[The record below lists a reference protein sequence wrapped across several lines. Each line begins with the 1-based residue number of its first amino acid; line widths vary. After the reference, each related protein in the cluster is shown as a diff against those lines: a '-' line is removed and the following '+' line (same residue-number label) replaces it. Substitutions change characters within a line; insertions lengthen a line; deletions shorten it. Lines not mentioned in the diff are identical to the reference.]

1 MKISEAKK
9 KFKEHIIVSDLAEE
23 AVSAIS
29 IFAPNKNIYRH
40 IPFITDG
47 LLPSERRVLYAMY
60 ADVKAF
66 PKLGYK
72 KLGLIIGAVMKYHP
86 HGETNIYNTCVKLA
100 RPWKN
105 AVEFIDGSGSYG
117 NEMGDDA
124 SAFRYLEAKL
134 SLFSLYCYFKDFDED
149 IVAMKE
155 GYIDGIVEPEYLPAR
170 YPAVLTKSCK
180 AIGYGM
186 FSEQPNYNFK
196 EVCEFTLKLM
206 DDPSYDKIIY
216 PDIPNGCEIID
227 DGQFDDIR
235 KTGVGKFRMKSKV
248 NVDYENNKIQVLSV
262 PMNTDLQQIKDKII
276 AMGKSGELV
285 GYVDIHDQNDKRN
298 GKRKRKNSQGLAKL
312 SIDILFKQGT
322 DLDKS
327 LELLYKKTPMLTST
341 AYALTLV
348 DEYALKQYTVRT
360 LLLDWLA
367 FRRDVKRRQ
376 INKQITKKTERVHVL
391 NVLIF
396 VSNNK
401 NSQKTI
407 KYATESYDSAEFKNK
422 LITEFGIS
430 TLQASTI
437 STMQVT
443 AFNKSAHE
451 KYIVEKKKLEEEIDE
466 LMTLVKSSNKID
478 DIIKDELKEGIELFG
493 KPRKSDVVKF
503 DLNNNYVANTDHRI
517 VITKND
523 MIKKL
528 GKRNTSIGELE
539 DGDKGKNMFL
549 VNNRD
554 SILLFDKK
562 GNMSEVKVNDLN
574 STPEGSTGVKLSN
587 IINVNGH
594 IIGAF
599 PKPKKESTYVVLTTK
614 KGLSKKLAYKNINKI
629 RGTVVAIKLADDDE
643 LVSVDILSD
652 ESKDMIVYT
661 REGGG
666 IRINSDDIR
675 ECGRAAYGLSVI
687 TLADGDEVIGTTMID
702 NKDKYIL
709 VITNKG
715 RMKKCTLSTFE
726 TMKRK
731 SQTLQISRLGKNEQI
746 VYIKSVKNSDSF
758 MVYTMFTEEEF
769 KVKDIVELNR
779 LHECKKVMKISS
791 KDRVL
796 DVVIK

>member
-134 SLFSLYCYFKDFDED
+134 SPFSLYCYFKDFDED

-248 NVDYENNKIQVLSV
+248 NVDYGNNKIQVLSV

-407 KYATESYDSAEFKNK
+407 KYATESYDSTEFKNK

-562 GNMSEVKVNDLN
+562 GNMSEVKVNDLT

>member
-134 SLFSLYCYFKDFDED
+134 SPFSLYCYFKDFDED

-155 GYIDGIVEPEYLPAR
+155 GYIDSIVEPEYLPAR

-298 GKRKRKNSQGLAKL
+298 GKRKRKNGNGLAKL

-407 KYATESYDSAEFKNK
+407 KYATESYDSTEFKNK

-562 GNMSEVKVNDLN
+562 GNMSEVKVNDLT

>member
-134 SLFSLYCYFKDFDED
+134 SPFSLYCYFKDFDED

-155 GYIDGIVEPEYLPAR
+155 GYVDGIVEPEYLPAR

-196 EVCEFTLKLM
+196 ELCEFTLKLM
-206 DDPSYDKIIY
+206 DDPNYDKIIY

-298 GKRKRKNSQGLAKL
+298 GKRKRKNTKELAKL

-348 DEYALKQYTVRT
+348 DEYRLKEYTVRT

-391 NVLIF
+391 YILIF
-396 VSNNK
+396 VSNKK

-407 KYATESYDSAEFKNK
+407 KYATESYDSTEFKNK

-443 AFNKSAHE
+443 AFNESAHE

-466 LMTLVKSSNKID
+466 LMTLVKSSKKID

>member
-9 KFKEHIIVSDLAEE
+9 KFKEHIIVSDLADE
-23 AVSAIS
+23 AISAIS

-407 KYATESYDSAEFKNK
+407 KYATESYDSTEFKNK

-562 GNMSEVKVNDLN
+562 GNMSEVKVNDLT

-746 VYIKSVKNSDSF
+746 VYIKSVKNSDIF

>member
-407 KYATESYDSAEFKNK
+407 KYATESYDSTEFKNK

>member
-134 SLFSLYCYFKDFDED
+134 SPFSLYCYFKDFDED

-155 GYIDGIVEPEYLPAR
+155 GYVDGIVEPEYLPAR

-196 EVCEFTLKLM
+196 ELCEFTLKLM

-298 GKRKRKNSQGLAKL
+298 GKRKRKNTKELAKL

-348 DEYALKQYTVRT
+348 DEYRLKEYTVRT

-391 NVLIF
+391 YVLIF
-396 VSNNK
+396 VSNKK

-407 KYATESYDSAEFKNK
+407 KYATESYDSTEFKNK

-443 AFNKSAHE
+443 AFNESAHE

-466 LMTLVKSSNKID
+466 LMTLVKSSKKID

-493 KPRKSDVVKF
+493 KPRRSDVVKF

-517 VITKND
+517 FITKND

-599 PKPKKESTYVVLTTK
+599 PKPKNESTYVVLTTK

-687 TLADGDEVIGTTMID
+687 SLADGDEVIGTTMID

-746 VYIKSVKNSDSF
+746 AYIKSVKNSDSF

>member
-298 GKRKRKNSQGLAKL
+298 GKRKRKNGNGLAKL

-407 KYATESYDSAEFKNK
+407 KYATESYDSTEFKNK

-562 GNMSEVKVNDLN
+562 GNMSEVKVNDLT

-746 VYIKSVKNSDSF
+746 VYIKSVKNSDIF

>member
-1 MKISEAKK
+1 MKISEANK
-9 KFKEHIIVSDLAEE
+9 KFKEHIIVSELADE
-23 AVSAIS
+23 AISAIS
-29 IFAPNKNIYRH
+29 IFATNKNIYRH

-117 NEMGDDA
+117 NEMGDDG

-134 SLFSLYCYFKDFDED
+134 SPFSIYCYFKDFDED

-155 GYIDGIVEPEYLPAR
+155 GYVDGIVEPEYLPAR

-196 EVCEFTLKLM
+196 ELCEFTLKLM
-206 DDPSYDKIIY
+206 DDPNYDKIIY

-298 GKRKRKNSQGLAKL
+298 GKRKRKNTKELAKL

-348 DEYALKQYTVRT
+348 DEYRLKEYTVRT

-367 FRRDVKRRQ
+367 FRRDVK
-376 INKQITKKTERVHVL
+376 
-391 NVLIF
+391 
-396 VSNNK
+396 
-401 NSQKTI
+401 
-407 KYATESYDSAEFKNK
+407 
-422 LITEFGIS
+422 
-430 TLQASTI
+430 
-437 STMQVT
+437 
-443 AFNKSAHE
+443 
-451 KYIVEKKKLEEEIDE
+451 
-466 LMTLVKSSNKID
+466 
-478 DIIKDELKEGIELFG
+478 LKE
-493 KPRKSDVVKF
+493 
-503 DLNNNYVANTDHRI
+503 
-517 VITKND
+517 
-523 MIKKL
+523 
-528 GKRNTSIGELE
+528 
-539 DGDKGKNMFL
+539 
-549 VNNRD
+549 
-554 SILLFDKK
+554 
-562 GNMSEVKVNDLN
+562 
-574 STPEGSTGVKLSN
+574 
-587 IINVNGH
+587 
-594 IIGAF
+594 
-599 PKPKKESTYVVLTTK
+599 
-614 KGLSKKLAYKNINKI
+614 
-629 RGTVVAIKLADDDE
+629 
-643 LVSVDILSD
+643 
-652 ESKDMIVYT
+652 
-661 REGGG
+661 
-666 IRINSDDIR
+666 
-675 ECGRAAYGLSVI
+675 
-687 TLADGDEVIGTTMID
+687 
-702 NKDKYIL
+702 
-709 VITNKG
+709 
-715 RMKKCTLSTFE
+715 
-726 TMKRK
+726 
-731 SQTLQISRLGKNEQI
+731 
-746 VYIKSVKNSDSF
+746 F
-758 MVYTMFTEEEF
+758 MYCMY
-769 KVKDIVELNR
+769 
-779 LHECKKVMKISS
+779 
-791 KDRVL
+791 
-796 DVVIK
+796 

>member
-1 MKISEAKK
+1 MKISEANK
-9 KFKEHIIVSDLAEE
+9 KFKEHIIVSELADE

-134 SLFSLYCYFKDFDED
+134 SPFSLYCYFKDFDED

-276 AMGKSGELV
+276 AMGKSGELI

-298 GKRKRKNSQGLAKL
+298 GKRKRKNSNGLAKL

-451 KYIVEKKKLEEEIDE
+451 KYIDEKKKLEEQIDE
-466 LMTLVKSSNKID
+466 LMTLVKSSKKID

-493 KPRKSDVVKF
+493 KPRRSDVVKF

-687 TLADGDEVIGTTMID
+687 SLADGDEVIGTTMID

-746 VYIKSVKNSDSF
+746 AYIKSVKNSDSF

>member
-60 ADVKAF
+60 ADVKAL

-134 SLFSLYCYFKDFDED
+134 SPFSLYCYFKDFDED

-298 GKRKRKNSQGLAKL
+298 GKRKRKNGNELAKL

-407 KYATESYDSAEFKNK
+407 KYATESYDSTEFKNK

-562 GNMSEVKVNDLN
+562 GNMSEVKVNDLT

>member
-134 SLFSLYCYFKDFDED
+134 SPFSLYCYFKDFDED

-155 GYIDGIVEPEYLPAR
+155 GYVDGIVEPEYLPAR

-196 EVCEFTLKLM
+196 ELCEFTLKLM
-206 DDPSYDKIIY
+206 DDPNYDKIIY

-298 GKRKRKNSQGLAKL
+298 GKRKRKNTKELAKL

-348 DEYALKQYTVRT
+348 DEYRLKEYTVRT

-391 NVLIF
+391 YILIF
-396 VSNNK
+396 VSNKK

-407 KYATESYDSAEFKNK
+407 KYATESYDSTEFKNK

-443 AFNKSAHE
+443 AFNESAHE

-466 LMTLVKSSNKID
+466 LMTLVKSSKKID

-599 PKPKKESTYVVLTTK
+599 PKPKNESTYVVLTTK

-687 TLADGDEVIGTTMID
+687 SLADGDEVIGTTMID

-746 VYIKSVKNSDSF
+746 AYIKSVKNSDSF

>member
-298 GKRKRKNSQGLAKL
+298 GKRKRKNGNELAKL

-407 KYATESYDSAEFKNK
+407 KYATESYDSTEFKNK

>member
-298 GKRKRKNSQGLAKL
+298 GKRKRKNGNELAKL

>member
-9 KFKEHIIVSDLAEE
+9 KFKEHIIVSDLAKE

-60 ADVKAF
+60 ADVKAL

-100 RPWKN
+100 RTWKN
-105 AVEFIDGSGSYG
+105 AVEFIDGYGSYG

-155 GYIDGIVEPEYLPAR
+155 GYVDGIVEPEYLPAR

-196 EVCEFTLKLM
+196 ELCEFTLKLM
-206 DDPSYDKIIY
+206 DDPNYDKIIY

-298 GKRKRKNSQGLAKL
+298 GKRKRKNTKELAKL

-348 DEYALKQYTVRT
+348 DEYRLKDYTVRT

-391 NVLIF
+391 YVLIF
-396 VSNNK
+396 VSNKK

-407 KYATESYDSAEFKNK
+407 KYATESYDSTEFKNK
-422 LITEFGIS
+422 
-430 TLQASTI
+430 
-437 STMQVT
+437 
-443 AFNKSAHE
+443 
-451 KYIVEKKKLEEEIDE
+451 
-466 LMTLVKSSNKID
+466 
-478 DIIKDELKEGIELFG
+478 
-493 KPRKSDVVKF
+493 
-503 DLNNNYVANTDHRI
+503 
-517 VITKND
+517 
-523 MIKKL
+523 
-528 GKRNTSIGELE
+528 
-539 DGDKGKNMFL
+539 
-549 VNNRD
+549 
-554 SILLFDKK
+554 
-562 GNMSEVKVNDLN
+562 
-574 STPEGSTGVKLSN
+574 
-587 IINVNGH
+587 
-594 IIGAF
+594 
-599 PKPKKESTYVVLTTK
+599 
-614 KGLSKKLAYKNINKI
+614 
-629 RGTVVAIKLADDDE
+629 
-643 LVSVDILSD
+643 
-652 ESKDMIVYT
+652 
-661 REGGG
+661 
-666 IRINSDDIR
+666 
-675 ECGRAAYGLSVI
+675 
-687 TLADGDEVIGTTMID
+687 
-702 NKDKYIL
+702 
-709 VITNKG
+709 
-715 RMKKCTLSTFE
+715 
-726 TMKRK
+726 
-731 SQTLQISRLGKNEQI
+731 
-746 VYIKSVKNSDSF
+746 
-758 MVYTMFTEEEF
+758 
-769 KVKDIVELNR
+769 
-779 LHECKKVMKISS
+779 
-791 KDRVL
+791 
-796 DVVIK
+796 

>member
-298 GKRKRKNSQGLAKL
+298 GKRKRKNNNGLAKL

-562 GNMSEVKVNDLN
+562 GNMSEVKVNDLT

-687 TLADGDEVIGTTMID
+687 SLADGDEVIGTTMID

-746 VYIKSVKNSDSF
+746 AYIKSVKNSDSF

>member
-9 KFKEHIIVSDLAEE
+9 KFKEHIIVSDLADE
-23 AVSAIS
+23 AISAIS

-134 SLFSLYCYFKDFDED
+134 SPFSLYCYFKDFDED

-407 KYATESYDSAEFKNK
+407 KYATESYDSTEFKNK

-503 DLNNNYVANTDHRI
+503 DLNNNYVADTDHRI

-528 GKRNTSIGELE
+528 GKRNKSIGELE

-562 GNMSEVKVNDLN
+562 GNMSEVKVNDLT

>member
-1 MKISEAKK
+1 MKISEAQKQ
-9 KFKEHIIVSDLAEE
+9 FKENIIVSELADE
-23 AVSAIS
+23 AISAIS

-60 ADVKAF
+60 EDVKAF
-66 PKLGYK
+66 HNSGYK

-124 SAFRYLEAKL
+124 SAFRYLEARL
-134 SLFSLYCYFKDFDED
+134 SLFSMYCYFKDFDED

-155 GYIDGIVEPEYLPAR
+155 GYIDGIIEPEYLPAR

-196 EVCEFTLKLM
+196 EICEFTLKLM

-235 KTGVGKFRMKSKV
+235 KFGVGKFRMKSKV

-298 GKRKRKNSQGLAKL
+298 GKRKKKNSNELAKL

-348 DEYALKQYTVRT
+348 DEYELKQYTVRT

-376 INKQITKKTERVHVL
+376 INKQITKKTERVHIL
-391 NVLIF
+391 NILIF
-396 VSNNK
+396 VSNSK

-407 KYATESYDSAEFKNK
+407 KYATESYDSKEFKNK
-422 LITEFGIS
+422 LISEFGIS

-437 STMQVT
+437 SSMQVT
-443 AFNKSAHE
+443 AFNKSAHD
-451 KYIVEKKKLEEEIDE
+451 KYIIEKEKLESEIDE
-466 LMTLVKSSNKID
+466 LMSLVKSSKKID
-478 DIIKDELKEGIELFG
+478 DIIKDELKEGIKLFG

-503 DLNNNYVANTDHRI
+503 DLNNNYVADTEHRI

-528 GKRNTSIGELE
+528 GKRNTGIGALE
-539 DGDKGKNMFL
+539 DGDKGKDMFL

-562 GNMSEVKVNDLN
+562 GNMSEVKVNDLT

-629 RGTVVAIKLADDDE
+629 RGTVVAIKLSDDDE
-643 LVSVDILSD
+643 LVSVDILTD

-687 TLADGDEVIGTTMID
+687 TLAEGDEVIGTTMID

-746 VYIKSVKNSDSF
+746 AYIKSVKNSDSF

-769 KVKDIVELNR
+769 KVKDVVELNR
-779 LHECKKVMKISS
+779 LHECKKMMKISS

>member
-1 MKISEAKK
+1 
-9 KFKEHIIVSDLAEE
+9 
-23 AVSAIS
+23 
-29 IFAPNKNIYRH
+29 
-40 IPFITDG
+40 
-47 LLPSERRVLYAMY
+47 
-60 ADVKAF
+60 
-66 PKLGYK
+66 
-72 KLGLIIGAVMKYHP
+72 
-86 HGETNIYNTCVKLA
+86 
-100 RPWKN
+100 
-105 AVEFIDGSGSYG
+105 
-117 NEMGDDA
+117 
-124 SAFRYLEAKL
+124 
-134 SLFSLYCYFKDFDED
+134 
-149 IVAMKE
+149 
-155 GYIDGIVEPEYLPAR
+155 
-170 YPAVLTKSCK
+170 
-180 AIGYGM
+180 
-186 FSEQPNYNFK
+186 
-196 EVCEFTLKLM
+196 
-206 DDPSYDKIIY
+206 
-216 PDIPNGCEIID
+216 
-227 DGQFDDIR
+227 
-235 KTGVGKFRMKSKV
+235 
-248 NVDYENNKIQVLSV
+248 
-262 PMNTDLQQIKDKII
+262 
-276 AMGKSGELV
+276 
-285 GYVDIHDQNDKRN
+285 
-298 GKRKRKNSQGLAKL
+298 
-312 SIDILFKQGT
+312 
-322 DLDKS
+322 
-327 LELLYKKTPMLTST
+327 
-341 AYALTLV
+341 
-348 DEYALKQYTVRT
+348 
-360 LLLDWLA
+360 
-367 FRRDVKRRQ
+367 
-376 INKQITKKTERVHVL
+376 
-391 NVLIF
+391 
-396 VSNNK
+396 
-401 NSQKTI
+401 
-407 KYATESYDSAEFKNK
+407 
-422 LITEFGIS
+422 
-430 TLQASTI
+430 
-437 STMQVT
+437 
-443 AFNKSAHE
+443 
-451 KYIVEKKKLEEEIDE
+451 
-466 LMTLVKSSNKID
+466 MTLVKSSNQID

-562 GNMSEVKVNDLN
+562 GNMSEVKVNDLT

-746 VYIKSVKNSDSF
+746 VYIKSVKNSYSF